1 MSQVDLRDSVRAAI
15 EARCGGDTSQCS
27 AIFAPSKRVFVEA
40 PAGYG
45 KTTVMTGRACWL
57 LASDEVQPPK
67 RILAL
72 TFSVAAA
79 RRMRADLGATM
90 SAFSGPVAKLFED
103 SVMATNFHGF
113 AWALLRRYWR
123 SLLLPVNVDELSMVD
138 DSHAVDELV
147 SRGGKLFWDEKN
159 VFSSFLRSLR
169 NGQDEDLRHGIRP
182 FNRIIKD
189 RFASNG
195 LLPYSGMISL
205 AIELLADFP
214 KLRPY
219 LSAAYPVVLVDEAQ
233 DTNALCYIFL
243 NGLLSDESG
252 ICMFGDPIQRVYGFI
267 GAMEGLKAKA
277 SIDLGLLPLELEQ
290 NHRFSGGSIVG
301 ELGAAIRSNMKDAI
315 ASGTPRLPIFVGAA
329 QQDEATA
336 IVSKVATLAQGGG
349 GRIAILVR
357 KRGALA
363 NLITDELTKEGMSY
377 FNGLFSD
384 TDPEFI
390 EFNALALSGITD
402 AASGEK
408 GVSRSAADKIIDS
421 ISDELLTGSRRF
433 EYGRSYAMLLGA
445 LRKHLKNDCVAMD
458 PSERFDYIVSIFSEG
473 SLRRFSDYLDA
484 DISMM
489 TVHSAK
495 GLEWDTVFIP
505 GVTRFDWPGRI
516 CSRCES
522 AGMCSRSAYGC
533 RIVDAKKMP
542 DGLIEE
548 MGLLYVGVTRA
559 RKAVYVSAS
568 MQRRTNYGNYQ
579 VACPSC
585 LTSLPGIE
593 PVSWTTM
600 DGEGRL
606 VAVWS
611 ASAIGARSG
620 RWLWPDLAWRE
631 DAV

>member
-1 MSQVDLRDSVRAAI
+1 MSQTDLRDSVRAAI
-15 EARCGGDTSQCS
+15 EARCGGDASQCS
-27 AIFAPSKRVFVEA
+27 AIFSPSKRVFVEA

-57 LASDEVQPPK
+57 LASGEVRPPK

-90 SAFSGPVAKLFED
+90 SALPGPVTKRFED

-123 SLLLPVNVDELSMVD
+123 SLSLPVSVDELSMVD
-138 DSHAVDELV
+138 DNSAVNELV
-147 SRGGKLFWDEKN
+147 SRGGRLSRDEKK
-159 VFSSFLRSLR
+159 VIDSFLRFMR
-169 NGQDEDLRHGIRP
+169 NGQDKDLRRVMFS

-189 RFASNG
+189 RFAPNG
-195 LLPYSGMISL
+195 LLPYSAMVSL
-205 AIELLADFP
+205 AIELLSHFS
-214 KLRPY
+214 KLRSY
-219 LSAAYPVVLVDEAQ
+219 LSTAYPVVLVDEAQ
-233 DTNALCYIFL
+233 DTNALCYVFL
-243 NGLLSDESG
+243 RGLLSEESG

-267 GAMEGLKAKA
+267 GAMEGLKVKA
-277 SIDLGLLPLELEQ
+277 SVDLGLLLLELEH

-301 ELGAAIRSNMKDAI
+301 ELGAAIRSDMKGDLPN
-315 ASGTPRLPIFVGAA
+315 GTPCLPIFVGAA

-336 IVSKVATLAQGGG
+336 IVSKVAVLAQGGG

-357 KRGALA
+357 KRGTLA
-363 NLITDELTKEGMSY
+363 NLIMDELAKEELSY

-390 EFNALALSGITD
+390 AFNALALSKITD

-408 GVSRSAADKIIDS
+408 GVSRSVADKIIHS

-433 EYGRSYAMLLGA
+433 EYGQSYAMLLGA
-445 LRKHLKNDCVAMD
+445 LRKHLKNDCVAMGS
-458 PSERFDYIVSIFSEG
+458 SERFDYIVSIFSEG

-484 DISMM
+484 GISMM

-505 GVTRFDWPGRI
+505 GVTRFDWPGGI

-522 AGMCSRSAYGC
+522 AGICSRSAQGC
-533 RIVDAKKMP
+533 RIVDAMNMP

-559 RKAVYVSAS
+559 RRAVYVSAS

-585 LTSLPGIE
+585 LTALPGIE
-593 PVSWTTM
+593 PVSWTVM
-600 DGEGRL
+600 DGEG
-606 VAVWS
+606 
-611 ASAIGARSG
+611 
-620 RWLWPDLAWRE
+620 
-631 DAV
+631 

>member
-1 MSQVDLRDSVRAAI
+1 MSQTDLRDSVRTAI
-15 EARCGGDTSQCS
+15 EVRCGGDASQRS

-57 LASDEVQPPK
+57 LASGEVQPPK

-79 RRMRADLGATM
+79 RRMRTDLGATM
-90 SAFSGPVAKLFED
+90 SALPGPLAKSFENRA
-103 SVMATNFHGF
+103 MTTNFHGF

-123 SLLLPVNVDELSMVD
+123 SLSLSVNVDELSMVD
-138 DSHAVDELV
+138 DNGAVNELI
-147 SRGGKLFWDEKN
+147 SRGGRLIWDEKKVVDN
-159 VFSSFLRSLR
+159 FLRSMR
-169 NGQDEDLRHGIRP
+169 NGQDDDLRRDVRS

-189 RFASNG
+189 RFVPNG

-205 AIELLADFP
+205 AIELLADFS
-214 KLRPY
+214 KLRSY
-219 LSAAYPVVLVDEAQ
+219 LSTAFPVVLVDEAQ

-243 NGLLSDESG
+243 KGLLSDESG

-267 GAMEGLKAKA
+267 GAMEGLKTKA
-277 SIDLGLLPLELEQ
+277 TTDLCLSPMELEH

-301 ELGAAIRSNMKDAI
+301 ELGAAIRSNMKGAI
-315 ASGTPRLPIFVGAA
+315 ASGMPRLPIYVGAA

-336 IVSKVATLAQGGG
+336 IVSKVAALIQVGV

-363 NLITDELTKEGMSY
+363 DLIMEELTKEGISY

-384 TDPEFI
+384 TSQEFI
-390 EFNALALSGITD
+390 EFNVFALSRVTD

-408 GVSRSAADKIIDS
+408 GVSRSAADKIIYS

-445 LRKHLKNDCVAMD
+445 LRKHLKNDCVAMS

-489 TVHSAK
+489 TIHSAK

-505 GVTRFDWPGRI
+505 GVTRFDWPGGI
-516 CSRCES
+516 CSRCER
-522 AGMCSRSAYGC
+522 AGICSRSAHEC

-585 LTSLPGIE
+585 LTFLPGIE
-593 PVSWTTM
+593 PVSWSVM
-600 DGEGRL
+600 DGEG
-606 VAVWS
+606 
-611 ASAIGARSG
+611 
-620 RWLWPDLAWRE
+620 
-631 DAV
+631 

>member
-1 MSQVDLRDSVRAAI
+1 MSQADLRDSVRTAI
-15 EARCGGDTSQCS
+15 EVRCGGDASQRS

-57 LASDEVQPPK
+57 LASGEVQPPK

-79 RRMRADLGATM
+79 RRMRTDLGATV
-90 SAFSGPVAKLFED
+90 SALPGPLAKSFENR
-103 SVMATNFHGF
+103 VMATNFHGF

-123 SLLLPVNVDELSMVD
+123 SLSLSVNVDELSMVD
-138 DSHAVDELV
+138 DNSAVNELS
-147 SRGGKLFWDEKN
+147 SRGGMLIWDEKKVVDN
-159 VFSSFLRSLR
+159 FLRSMR
-169 NGQDEDLRHGIRP
+169 NGQDDDLRRGVRS

-189 RFASNG
+189 RFVPNG

-205 AIELLADFP
+205 AIELLADFS
-214 KLRPY
+214 KLRSY
-219 LSAAYPVVLVDEAQ
+219 LSTAFPVVLVDEAQ

-243 NGLLSDESG
+243 KGLLSDESG

-301 ELGAAIRSNMKDAI
+301 ELGAAIRSHMKGAI
-315 ASGTPRLPIFVGAA
+315 VSGTPRLPIFVGAA

-336 IVSKVATLAQGGG
+336 IVSKAAALIQVGGG
-349 GRIAILVR
+349 KIAILVR

-363 NLITDELTKEGMSY
+363 DLIMEELTKEGISY

-384 TDPEFI
+384 TSQEFI
-390 EFNALALSGITD
+390 EFNAFALSRVTD

-445 LRKHLKNDCVAMD
+445 LRKHLKNDCVAMI
-458 PSERFDYIVSIFSEG
+458 PSERFDYIVSVFSEG

-489 TVHSAK
+489 TIHSAK

-505 GVTRFDWPGRI
+505 GVTRFDWPGGI
-516 CSRCES
+516 CSRCER
-522 AGMCSRSAYGC
+522 AGICSRSAHGC

-548 MGLLYVGVTRA
+548 MSLLYVGVTRA

-585 LTSLPGIE
+585 LTSIPGIE
-593 PVSWTTM
+593 PVSWSVM
-600 DGEGRL
+600 DGEG
-606 VAVWS
+606 
-611 ASAIGARSG
+611 
-620 RWLWPDLAWRE
+620 
-631 DAV
+631 

>member
-1 MSQVDLRDSVRAAI
+1 MSQTDLLDSVRVAI
-15 EARCGGDTSQCS
+15 EARCGGDASQRT
-27 AIFAPSKRVFVEA
+27 AIFSTSKRAFVEA

-57 LASDEVQPPK
+57 LASGEVRPPK

-90 SAFSGPVAKLFED
+90 SVLPGSVAKRFED

-113 AWALLRRYWR
+113 ACALLRRYWR
-123 SLLLPVNVDELSMVD
+123 SLSLPVNVDELSMVD
-138 DSHAVDELV
+138 DNSAVNELV
-147 SRGGKLFWDEKN
+147 SRGGRLTWDEKKT
-159 VFSSFLRSLR
+159 VGEFLRFMR
-169 NGQDEDLRHGIRP
+169 NGQDMDLRRVMFS
-182 FNRIIKD
+182 FNRVIRD
-189 RFASNG
+189 RFVPYG
-195 LLPYSGMISL
+195 LLPYSAMISL
-205 AIELLADFP
+205 AIELLSHFS
-214 KLRPY
+214 KLRSY
-219 LSAAYPVVLVDEAQ
+219 LSTAYPIVLVDEAQ
-233 DTNALCYIFL
+233 DTNALCYVFL
-243 NGLLSDESG
+243 RGLLSEESG

-277 SIDLGLLPLELEQ
+277 SVELGLLSLELEH
-290 NHRFSGGSIVG
+290 NHRFSGRSIVG
-301 ELGAAIRSNMKDAI
+301 ELGAAIRSDMKGDLPN
-315 ASGTPRLPIFVGAA
+315 GTPRLPIFVGAS

-336 IVSKVATLAQGGG
+336 IVSKVAVLAQGGG

-363 NLITDELTKEGMSY
+363 NLIMDELAKGELSY

-390 EFNALALSGITD
+390 EFNALALSRITD
-402 AASGEK
+402 VASGEK

-421 ISDELLTGSRRF
+421 ISDELLAGSRRF

-445 LRKHLKNDCVAMD
+445 LRKHLKIDCLAMG

-484 DISMM
+484 GISMM
-489 TVHSAK
+489 TIHSAK

-533 RIVDAKKMP
+533 RIVDAMNMP

-568 MQRRTNYGNYQ
+568 MQRRTKCGNHQ

-585 LTSLPGIE
+585 LTSLPGIQ
-593 PVSWTTM
+593 PVSWTVM
-600 DGEGRL
+600 DGEG
-606 VAVWS
+606 
-611 ASAIGARSG
+611 
-620 RWLWPDLAWRE
+620 
-631 DAV
+631 

>member
-1 MSQVDLRDSVRAAI
+1 MSQTDLLDSVGTAI
-15 EARCGGDTSQCS
+15 EARCGVDASQRS
-27 AIFAPSKRVFVEA
+27 AIFSPSKRVFVEA

-57 LASDEVQPPK
+57 LASGEVRPPK
-67 RILAL
+67 KILAL

-90 SAFSGPVAKLFED
+90 SALPGSVTKRFED

-113 AWALLRRYWR
+113 AWSLLRRYWR
-123 SLLLPVNVDELSMVD
+123 SLLLPVSVDELSMVD
-138 DSHAVDELV
+138 DNNAVNELV
-147 SRGGKLFWDEKN
+147 SRGGRLFWDEKN
-159 VFSSFLRSLR
+159 VFSSFLRSMR
-169 NGQDEDLRHGIRP
+169 NGQVEDLRRRIRP

-189 RFASNG
+189 RFASSG

-205 AIELLADFP
+205 AIELLADFS
-214 KLRPY
+214 KLRSY
-219 LSAAYPVVLVDEAQ
+219 LSTAFPVVLVDEAQ

-243 NGLLSDESG
+243 KGLLSDESG

-277 SIDLGLLPLELEQ
+277 TTDLCLSPLELEH

-301 ELGAAIRSNMKDAI
+301 ELGAAIRSHMKGAI
-315 ASGTPRLPIFVGAA
+315 VGGTPRLPIFVGAA

-336 IVSKVATLAQGGG
+336 IVSKVTALIQVGGG
-349 GRIAILVR
+349 KIAILVR

-363 NLITDELTKEGMSY
+363 DLIMNELVKEEMPY

-384 TDPEFI
+384 TAPEFI
-390 EFNALALSGITD
+390 EFNVFALSRITD

-408 GVSRSAADKIIDS
+408 GVSLSAADKIIDS
-421 ISDELLTGSRRF
+421 VSNELLTGSRRF

-445 LRKHLKNDCVAMD
+445 LRKHLKTDCVAMD

-484 DISMM
+484 DISIM
-489 TVHSAK
+489 TIHSAK

-505 GVTRFDWPGRI
+505 GVTRFDWPGGI
-516 CSRCES
+516 CSRCEN
-522 AGMCSRSAYGC
+522 AGICLRSARGC
-533 RIVDAKKMP
+533 QIADAKKMP

-548 MGLLYVGVTRA
+548 IGLLYVGVTRA

-579 VACPSC
+579 VARPSC
-585 LTSLPGIE
+585 LTSLQGIK
-593 PVSWTTM
+593 PVSWTVM
-600 DGEGRL
+600 DGEG
-606 VAVWS
+606 
-611 ASAIGARSG
+611 
-620 RWLWPDLAWRE
+620 
-631 DAV
+631 

>member
-1 MSQVDLRDSVRAAI
+1 MSQTDLRDSVRAEI

-27 AIFAPSKRVFVEA
+27 AIFSPSKRVFVEA

-57 LASDEVQPPK
+57 LASGEVHPPK

-79 RRMRADLGATM
+79 RRMRIDLGVIM
-90 SAFSGPVAKLFED
+90 SALPGPLAKHFED

-113 AWALLRRYWR
+113 ACALLRRYWR
-123 SLLLPVNVDELSMVD
+123 SLSLSVSVDELSMVD
-138 DSHAVDELV
+138 DSSAVNELV
-147 SRGGKLFWDEKN
+147 SRGGGLTWDEKKT
-159 VFSSFLRSLR
+159 VDEFLRFMR
-169 NGQDEDLRHGIRP
+169 NGQDMDLRRVMFS
-182 FNRIIKD
+182 FNRVIRD
-189 RFASNG
+189 RFVPYG
-195 LLPYSGMISL
+195 LLPYSAMISL
-205 AIELLADFP
+205 AIELLSHFS
-214 KLRPY
+214 KLRSY
-219 LSAAYPVVLVDEAQ
+219 LSTAYPVVLVDEAQ
-233 DTNALCYIFL
+233 DTNALCYVFL
-243 NGLLSDESG
+243 RGLLSEESG

-277 SIDLGLLPLELEQ
+277 SVELGLLPLELEH
-290 NHRFSGGSIVG
+290 NHRFSGRSIVG
-301 ELGAAIRSNMKDAI
+301 ELGAAIRSDMKGDLPN
-315 ASGTPRLPIFVGAA
+315 GTPRLPIFVGAS

-336 IVSKVATLAQGGG
+336 IVSKVAVLAQGCG

-363 NLITDELTKEGMSY
+363 NLIMDELAKGELSY

-390 EFNALALSGITD
+390 EFNALALSRITD
-402 AASGEK
+402 VASGEK

-421 ISDELLTGSRRF
+421 ISDELLAGSRRF

-445 LRKHLKNDCVAMD
+445 LRKHLKIDCLTMG

-473 SLRRFSDYLDA
+473 SLQRFSDYLDA
-484 DISMM
+484 GISMM
-489 TVHSAK
+489 TIHSAK

-533 RIVDAKKMP
+533 RIVDAMNMP

-593 PVSWTTM
+593 PVSWSVM
-600 DGEGRL
+600 DGEG
-606 VAVWS
+606 
-611 ASAIGARSG
+611 
-620 RWLWPDLAWRE
+620 
-631 DAV
+631 

>member
-1 MSQVDLRDSVRAAI
+1 MSQTDLLDSVRVAI
-15 EARCGGDTSQCS
+15 EARCGGDASQRT
-27 AIFAPSKRVFVEA
+27 AIFSTSKRVFVEA

-57 LASDEVQPPK
+57 LASGEVRPPK
-67 RILAL
+67 KILAL

-90 SAFSGPVAKLFED
+90 SVLPGSVAKRFED

-113 AWALLRRYWR
+113 ACSLLRRYWR
-123 SLLLPVNVDELSMVD
+123 SLSLSVSVDELSMVD
-138 DSHAVDELV
+138 DNSAFNELV
-147 SRGGKLFWDEKN
+147 SRGGRLAWDEKKT
-159 VFSSFLRSLR
+159 VDEFLRFMR
-169 NGQDEDLRHGIRP
+169 NGQDMDLRRVMFS
-182 FNRIIKD
+182 FNRVIRDK
-189 RFASNG
+189 FVPYG
-195 LLPYSGMISL
+195 LLPYSAMISL
-205 AIELLADFP
+205 AIELLSHFS
-214 KLRPY
+214 KLRSY
-219 LSAAYPVVLVDEAQ
+219 LSKAYPVVLVDEAQ
-233 DTNALCYIFL
+233 DTNALCYVFL
-243 NGLLSDESG
+243 RGLLSEGSG
-252 ICMFGDPIQRVYGFI
+252 ICMFGDPVQRVYGFI

-277 SIDLGLLPLELEQ
+277 TTDLCLSPLELEH
-290 NHRFSGGSIVG
+290 NHRFSGRSIVG
-301 ELGAAIRSNMKDAI
+301 ELGAAIRSNMKGAI

-329 QQDEATA
+329 QQDEAAA
-336 IVSKVATLAQGGG
+336 IVSKVAALAQGGG

-363 NLITDELTKEGMSY
+363 NLIMDELAKEEMSY

-390 EFNALALSGITD
+390 AFNALALSKITD

-433 EYGRSYAMLLGA
+433 EYGQSYAMLLGA
-445 LRKHLKNDCVAMD
+445 LRKHLKGDCVAMG

-505 GVTRFDWPGRI
+505 GVTRFDWPGAI
-516 CSRCES
+516 CSRCER
-522 AGMCSRSAYGC
+522 AGICSRSERGC
-533 RIVDAKKMP
+533 RVADAKKMP
-542 DGLIEE
+542 DGLIDE

-568 MQRRTNYGNYQ
+568 MQRRTKYGNYQ

-593 PVSWTTM
+593 PVSWTVM
-600 DGEGRL
+600 DGEG
-606 VAVWS
+606 
-611 ASAIGARSG
+611 
-620 RWLWPDLAWRE
+620 
-631 DAV
+631 

>member
-1 MSQVDLRDSVRAAI
+1 MNQTDLRDSVGAAI
-15 EARCGGDTSQCS
+15 EACCGGDVSQHS
-27 AIFAPSKRVFVEA
+27 AIFSPSKRVFVEA

-57 LASDEVQPPK
+57 LASGEVRPPK

-90 SAFSGPVAKLFED
+90 SALPGFVAKRFENR
-103 SVMATNFHGF
+103 VMVTNFHGF

-123 SLLLPVNVDELSMVD
+123 SLSLPVNVDELSMVD
-138 DSHAVDELV
+138 DNSAVNELS
-147 SRGGKLFWDEKN
+147 SRGGGLIWDEKKVVDN
-159 VFSSFLRSLR
+159 FLRSMR
-169 NGQDEDLRHGIRP
+169 NGQDDDLRRGVRS

-189 RFASNG
+189 RFVPNG

-205 AIELLADFP
+205 AIELLADFS
-214 KLRPY
+214 KLRSY
-219 LSAAYPVVLVDEAQ
+219 LSTAFPVVLVDEAQ

-243 NGLLSDESG
+243 KGLLSDESG
-252 ICMFGDPIQRVYGFI
+252 ICMFGDPIQRIYGFI
-267 GAMEGLKAKA
+267 GAMEGLKTKA
-277 SIDLGLLPLELEQ
+277 TTDLCLSPLELEH

-301 ELGAAIRSNMKDAI
+301 ELGAAIRSNMKGAI
-315 ASGTPRLPIFVGAA
+315 ASGTPRLPIYVGAA

-336 IVSKVATLAQGGG
+336 IVSKVAALFQVGGG
-349 GRIAILVR
+349 GIAILVR

-363 NLITDELTKEGMSY
+363 DLIMEELTKEGISY

-384 TDPEFI
+384 TSQEFI
-390 EFNALALSGITD
+390 EFNAFALSRITD
-402 AASGEK
+402 AASREK
-408 GVSRSAADKIIDS
+408 GVSRSAADKIMDS

-433 EYGRSYAMLLGA
+433 EYGRSYAMLFGA
-445 LRKHLKNDCVAMD
+445 LRKHLKNDCVAMS

-522 AGMCSRSAYGC
+522 AGMCSRAAHGC

-593 PVSWTTM
+593 PVSWTAM
-600 DGEGRL
+600 DGG
-606 VAVWS
+606 
-611 ASAIGARSG
+611 
-620 RWLWPDLAWRE
+620 
-631 DAV
+631 

>member
-1 MSQVDLRDSVRAAI
+1 MSQTDLRDSVRAEI
-15 EARCGGDTSQCS
+15 EARCGGDASQCS
-27 AIFAPSKRVFVEA
+27 AIFSPSKRVFVEA

-57 LASDEVQPPK
+57 LASGEVRPPK

-90 SAFSGPVAKLFED
+90 SVLPGSVANRFED
-103 SVMATNFHGF
+103 RVMATNFHGF

-123 SLLLPVNVDELSMVD
+123 SLSLPVSVDELSMVD
-138 DSHAVDELV
+138 DNSAVNELV
-147 SRGGKLFWDEKN
+147 LRGGKLFWDEKN
-159 VFSSFLRSLR
+159 IFSNFLRSMR
-169 NGQDEDLRHGIRP
+169 NGQDDDLRRGVRS

-189 RFASNG
+189 RFAPNG

-205 AIELLADFP
+205 AIELLADFS
-214 KLRPY
+214 KLRSY
-219 LSAAYPVVLVDEAQ
+219 LSKAFPVVLVDEAQ

-243 NGLLSDESG
+243 KGLLSDESG
-252 ICMFGDPIQRVYGFI
+252 ICMFGDPVQRVYGFI

-277 SIDLGLLPLELEQ
+277 TTDLRLTPLELER
-290 NHRFSGGSIVG
+290 NHRFSGRSIVG
-301 ELGAAIRSNMKDAI
+301 ELGAAIRSSMKGSLV
-315 ASGTPRLPIFVGAA
+315 SGAPRLPLFVGAT
-329 QQDEATA
+329 QQDEAA
-336 IVSKVATLAQGGG
+336 VVVSKVAALAQGDG

-357 KRGALA
+357 KRGVLA
-363 NLITDELTKEGMSY
+363 NLITDELTKEEISY

-390 EFNALALSGITD
+390 KFNAFALSRITY

-421 ISDELLTGSRRF
+421 ISGELLTGTRRF

-505 GVTRFDWPGRI
+505 GVTRFDWPGVI

-522 AGMCSRSAYGC
+522 AGMCSRSARGC

-542 DGLIEE
+542 DGLTEE

-585 LTSLPGIE
+585 LTFLPGIG
-593 PVSWTTM
+593 PVSWTVM
-600 DGEGRL
+600 DGEG
-606 VAVWS
+606 
-611 ASAIGARSG
+611 
-620 RWLWPDLAWRE
+620 
-631 DAV
+631 

>member
-1 MSQVDLRDSVRAAI
+1 MSQTDLLDSVGTAI
-15 EARCGGDTSQCS
+15 EARCGVDASQRS
-27 AIFAPSKRVFVEA
+27 AIFSPSKRVFVEA

-57 LASDEVQPPK
+57 LASGEVRPPK
-67 RILAL
+67 KILAL

-90 SAFSGPVAKLFED
+90 SALPGSVTKRFED

-113 AWALLRRYWR
+113 ACALLRRYWR
-123 SLLLPVNVDELSMVD
+123 SLSLSVSVDELSMVD
-138 DSHAVDELV
+138 DSSAVNELV
-147 SRGGKLFWDEKN
+147 SRGGGLTWDEKKT
-159 VFSSFLRSLR
+159 VDEFLRFMR
-169 NGQDEDLRHGIRP
+169 NGQDMDLRRVMFS
-182 FNRIIKD
+182 FNRVIRD
-189 RFASNG
+189 RFVPYG
-195 LLPYSGMISL
+195 LLPYSAMISL
-205 AIELLADFP
+205 AIELLSHFS
-214 KLRPY
+214 KLRSY
-219 LSAAYPVVLVDEAQ
+219 LSTAYPVVLVDEAQ
-233 DTNALCYIFL
+233 DTNALCYVFL
-243 NGLLSDESG
+243 RGLLSEESG

-277 SIDLGLLPLELEQ
+277 TTDLRLTPLELKY
-290 NHRFSGGSIVG
+290 NHRFSGRSIVG
-301 ELGAAIRSNMKDAI
+301 ELGAAIRSNMKGTI
-315 ASGTPRLPIFVGAA
+315 ASGTPRLPIFVGST

-336 IVSKVATLAQGGG
+336 IVSKVTALAQSSG

-357 KRGALA
+357 KRGTLA
-363 NLITDELTKEGMSY
+363 NLIMDELAKEELSY

-390 EFNALALSGITD
+390 AFNALALSKIAD

-408 GVSRSAADKIIDS
+408 GVSRSAADKIINS

-433 EYGRSYAMLLGA
+433 EYGQSYAMLLGA
-445 LRKHLKNDCVAMD
+445 LRKHLKNDCVAMG

-484 DISMM
+484 GVSMM

-505 GVTRFDWPGRI
+505 GVTRFDWPGGI

-522 AGMCSRSAYGC
+522 AGMCSRSAYEC
-533 RIVDAKKMP
+533 RIVDAMNMP

-559 RKAVYVSAS
+559 RRAVYVSAS

-579 VACPSC
+579 GSCPSC

-593 PVSWTTM
+593 PVSWAVM
-600 DGEGRL
+600 DGEG
-606 VAVWS
+606 
-611 ASAIGARSG
+611 
-620 RWLWPDLAWRE
+620 
-631 DAV
+631 

>member
-1 MSQVDLRDSVRAAI
+1 MSQTDLRESVRAAI
-15 EARCGGDTSQCS
+15 EMRCDGDESQCS
-27 AIFAPSKRVFVEA
+27 AIFAPSKRIFVEA

-57 LASDEVQPPK
+57 LASGEVRLPK

-79 RRMRADLGATM
+79 RRMRADLGDTI
-90 SAFSGPVAKLFED
+90 SALPGPVAKRFED

-123 SLLLPVNVDELSMVD
+123 SLSLPVNVDELSMVD
-138 DSHAVDELV
+138 DSSAVNELV
-147 SRGGKLFWDEKN
+147 SRGGKLFWDEKKVVDN
-159 VFSSFLRSLR
+159 FLRSMR
-169 NGQDEDLRHGIRP
+169 NGQDEDLRRGIRP

-189 RFASNG
+189 RFAPNG
-195 LLPYSGMISL
+195 FLPYSGMISL
-205 AIELLADFP
+205 AIELLAHFP
-214 KLRPY
+214 KLRSY

-233 DTNALCYIFL
+233 DTNALCYVFL
-243 NGLLSDESG
+243 RGLLSEESG

-277 SIDLGLLPLELEQ
+277 TTDLRLTPLELEY
-290 NHRFSGGSIVG
+290 NHRFSGRSIVG
-301 ELGAAIRSNMKDAI
+301 ELCAAIRSNMKGTI
-315 ASGTPRLPIFVGAA
+315 ASGTPRLPIFVGST

-336 IVSKVATLAQGGG
+336 IVSRVMALAQSGG

-363 NLITDELTKEGMSY
+363 DLIMEELTKEGISY

-384 TDPEFI
+384 TSQGFI
-390 EFNALALSGITD
+390 EFNAFALSRITD
-402 AASGEK
+402 AVSGEK
-408 GVSRSAADKIIDS
+408 GVSRSAADKKIDS

-445 LRKHLKNDCVAMD
+445 LRKHLKNDCVAMG
-458 PSERFDYIVSIFSEG
+458 PTERFDYIASIFSEG

-484 DISMM
+484 DISML
-489 TVHSAK
+489 TIHSAK

-505 GVTRFDWPGRI
+505 GVMRFDWPGSI
-516 CSRCES
+516 CSRCER
-522 AGMCSRSAYGC
+522 AGICSRSVQGC

-568 MQRRTNYGNYQ
+568 MQRRTNHGNYQ

-593 PVSWTTM
+593 PVSWSVM
-600 DGEGRL
+600 DGEG
-606 VAVWS
+606 
-611 ASAIGARSG
+611 
-620 RWLWPDLAWRE
+620 
-631 DAV
+631 

>member
-1 MSQVDLRDSVRAAI
+1 MSQADLRDSVRTAI
-15 EARCGGDTSQCS
+15 EVRCGGDASQRS

-57 LASDEVQPPK
+57 LASGEVQPPK

-79 RRMRADLGATM
+79 RRMRTDLGATM
-90 SAFSGPVAKLFED
+90 SALPGPLAKSFENRA
-103 SVMATNFHGF
+103 MATNFHGF

-123 SLLLPVNVDELSMVD
+123 SLSLSVNVDELSMVD
-138 DSHAVDELV
+138 DNGAVNELI
-147 SRGGKLFWDEKN
+147 SRGGRLIWDEKKVVDN
-159 VFSSFLRSLR
+159 FLRSMR
-169 NGQDEDLRHGIRP
+169 NGQDDDLRRGVRS

-189 RFASNG
+189 RFVPNG

-205 AIELLADFP
+205 AIELLADFS
-214 KLRPY
+214 KLRSY
-219 LSAAYPVVLVDEAQ
+219 LSTAFPVVLVDEAQ

-243 NGLLSDESG
+243 KGLLSDESG

-267 GAMEGLKAKA
+267 GAMEGLKTKA
-277 SIDLGLLPLELEQ
+277 TTDLCLSPMELEH

-301 ELGAAIRSNMKDAI
+301 ELGAAIRSNMKGAI
-315 ASGTPRLPIFVGAA
+315 ANGMPRLPIYVGAA

-336 IVSKVATLAQGGG
+336 IVSKVAALIQVGV

-363 NLITDELTKEGMSY
+363 DLIMEELTKEGISY

-384 TDPEFI
+384 TSQEFI
-390 EFNALALSGITD
+390 EFNAFALSRVTD

-445 LRKHLKNDCVAMD
+445 LRKHLKNDCVAMS

-489 TVHSAK
+489 TIHSAK

-505 GVTRFDWPGRI
+505 GVTRFDWPGGI
-516 CSRCES
+516 CSRCER
-522 AGMCSRSAYGC
+522 AGICSRSAHEC

-593 PVSWTTM
+593 PVSWTVI
-600 DGEGRL
+600 DGEG
-606 VAVWS
+606 
-611 ASAIGARSG
+611 
-620 RWLWPDLAWRE
+620 
-631 DAV
+631 

>member
-1 MSQVDLRDSVRAAI
+1 M
-15 EARCGGDTSQCS
+15 
-27 AIFAPSKRVFVEA
+27 EA

-57 LASDEVQPPK
+57 LASGEVHSPK

-79 RRMRADLGATM
+79 RRMRTDLGATM
-90 SAFSGPVAKLFED
+90 SALPGPVAKRFEG

-123 SLLLPVNVDELSMVD
+123 SLSLPFSVDELSMVD
-138 DSHAVDELV
+138 DSSAVNELV
-147 SRGGKLFWDEKN
+147 SRGGRLSRDEKKT
-159 VFSSFLRSLR
+159 VDEFLRFMR
-169 NGQDEDLRHGIRP
+169 NGQDMDLRRVMFS
-182 FNRIIKD
+182 FNRVIRD
-189 RFASNG
+189 RFVPYG
-195 LLPYSGMISL
+195 LLPYSAMISL
-205 AIELLADFP
+205 AIELLSHFS
-214 KLRPY
+214 KLRSY
-219 LSAAYPVVLVDEAQ
+219 LSTAYPVVLVDEAQ
-233 DTNALCYIFL
+233 DTNALCYVFL
-243 NGLLSDESG
+243 RGLLSEESG

-267 GAMEGLKAKA
+267 GAMEGLKVKA
-277 SIDLGLLPLELEQ
+277 SVELGLLPLELEH

-301 ELGAAIRSNMKDAI
+301 ELGAAIRSDMKGDLPN
-315 ASGTPRLPIFVGAA
+315 GTPRLPIFVGAA

-336 IVSKVATLAQGGG
+336 IVSKVAVLAQGGG

-363 NLITDELTKEGMSY
+363 NLIMDELTKGELSY

-390 EFNALALSGITD
+390 EFNALALSRITD
-402 AASGEK
+402 VASGEK

-445 LRKHLKNDCVAMD
+445 LRKHLKMDCLAMG

-484 DISMM
+484 GISMM

-505 GVTRFDWPGRI
+505 GVTRFDWPGVI

-533 RIVDAKKMP
+533 RIVDAMNMP

-568 MQRRTNYGNYQ
+568 MQRRTKYGNYQ

-593 PVSWTTM
+593 PVSWTVM
-600 DGEGRL
+600 DGEG
-606 VAVWS
+606 
-611 ASAIGARSG
+611 
-620 RWLWPDLAWRE
+620 
-631 DAV
+631 

>member
-1 MSQVDLRDSVRAAI
+1 MSQADLRDSVRAAI
-15 EARCGGDTSQCS
+15 EVRCGGDASQCS

-57 LASDEVQPPK
+57 LASGEVRPPK

-90 SAFSGPVAKLFED
+90 SALSGPVAKRFENR
-103 SVMATNFHGF
+103 VMATNFHGF

-123 SLLLPVNVDELSMVD
+123 LLSLPVNVDELSVVD
-138 DSHAVDELV
+138 DSSAVNELS
-147 SRGGKLFWDEKN
+147 SRGGRLIWDEKKVVDN
-159 VFSSFLRSLR
+159 FLRSMR
-169 NGQDEDLRHGIRP
+169 NGQDDDLRHGIRP

-195 LLPYSGMISL
+195 LLPYSGMISI

-214 KLRPY
+214 KLRSY

-290 NHRFSGGSIVG
+290 NHRFSGGSVVG
-301 ELGAAIRSNMKDAI
+301 ELGAAIRSNMKGAI
-315 ASGTPRLPIFVGAA
+315 AGGTPRLPIYVGAA

-336 IVSKVATLAQGGG
+336 IVSKVAALARGGG

-363 NLITDELTKEGMSY
+363 DLIMDELIKEEIPY

-384 TDPEFI
+384 TAPEFI
-390 EFNALALSGITD
+390 EFNAFALSRITD
-402 AASGEK
+402 AATGEK
-408 GVSRSAADKIIDS
+408 GVSRSAADKIINS
-421 ISDELLTGSRRF
+421 IADELLSGSRRF

-445 LRKHLKNDCVAMD
+445 LRKHLKNDCAAMD

-522 AGMCSRSAYGC
+522 AGMCSRSARGC
-533 RIVDAKKMP
+533 RIVDAKTMP

-593 PVSWTTM
+593 PVSWSVM
-600 DGEGRL
+600 DGEG
-606 VAVWS
+606 
-611 ASAIGARSG
+611 
-620 RWLWPDLAWRE
+620 
-631 DAV
+631 

>member
-1 MSQVDLRDSVRAAI
+1 MSQTDLLDSVRVAI
-15 EARCGGDTSQCS
+15 EARCGGDASQRT
-27 AIFAPSKRVFVEA
+27 AIFSTSKRAFVEA

-57 LASDEVQPPK
+57 LASGEVRPPK

-79 RRMRADLGATM
+79 RRMRADLDATM
-90 SAFSGPVAKLFED
+90 SVLPGSVAKRFED

-113 AWALLRRYWR
+113 ACALLRRYWR
-123 SLLLPVNVDELSMVD
+123 SLSLPVNVDELSMVD
-138 DSHAVDELV
+138 DNSAVNELV
-147 SRGGKLFWDEKN
+147 SRGGRLTWDEKKT
-159 VFSSFLRSLR
+159 VGDFLRFMR
-169 NGQDEDLRHGIRP
+169 NGQDMDLRRVMFS
-182 FNRIIKD
+182 FNRVIRD
-189 RFASNG
+189 RFVPYG
-195 LLPYSGMISL
+195 LLPYSAMISL
-205 AIELLADFP
+205 AIELLSHFS
-214 KLRPY
+214 KLRSY

-233 DTNALCYIFL
+233 DTNALCYVFL
-243 NGLLSDESG
+243 RGLLSEESG

-277 SIDLGLLPLELEQ
+277 SVELGLLPLELEH

-301 ELGAAIRSNMKDAI
+301 ELGAAIRSDMKGDLPNGM
-315 ASGTPRLPIFVGAA
+315 SRLPIFVGAA

-336 IVSKVATLAQGGG
+336 IVSKVAVLAQGGG
-349 GRIAILVR
+349 GKIAILVR

-363 NLITDELTKEGMSY
+363 NLIMDELAKEELSY

-390 EFNALALSGITD
+390 EFNALALSRITD
-402 AASGEK
+402 VASGEK

-445 LRKHLKNDCVAMD
+445 LRKHLKIDCLAMG

-484 DISMM
+484 GISMM

-533 RIVDAKKMP
+533 RIVDAMNMP

-568 MQRRTNYGNYQ
+568 MQRRTKYGNYQ

-593 PVSWTTM
+593 PVSWSVM
-600 DGEGRL
+600 DGEG
-606 VAVWS
+606 
-611 ASAIGARSG
+611 
-620 RWLWPDLAWRE
+620 
-631 DAV
+631 

>member
-1 MSQVDLRDSVRAAI
+1 MSQTDLRDSVRAAI
-15 EARCGGDTSQCS
+15 EARCGGDASQCS
-27 AIFAPSKRVFVEA
+27 AIFSLSKRVFVEA

-57 LASDEVQPPK
+57 LASGEVRPPK

-90 SAFSGPVAKLFED
+90 SALPGPVAKRFED

-123 SLLLPVNVDELSMVD
+123 SLSLPVSVDELSMVD
-138 DSHAVDELV
+138 DNSAVNELV
-147 SRGGKLFWDEKN
+147 SRGGRLSRDEKK
-159 VFSSFLRSLR
+159 VIDSFLRFMR
-169 NGQDEDLRHGIRP
+169 NGQDKNLRRVMFS

-189 RFASNG
+189 RFAPNG
-195 LLPYSGMISL
+195 LLPYSAMVSL
-205 AIELLADFP
+205 AIELLSHFS
-214 KLRPY
+214 KLRSY
-219 LSAAYPVVLVDEAQ
+219 LSTAYPVVLVDEAQ
-233 DTNALCYIFL
+233 DTNALCYVFL
-243 NGLLSDESG
+243 RGLLSEESG

-277 SIDLGLLPLELEQ
+277 SVDLGLLLLELEH

-301 ELGAAIRSNMKDAI
+301 ELGAAIRSDMKGDFPN
-315 ASGTPRLPIFVGAA
+315 GMPRLPIFVGAA

-336 IVSKVATLAQGGG
+336 IVSKVAVLAQGGG

-357 KRGALA
+357 KRGTLA
-363 NLITDELTKEGMSY
+363 NLIMDELAKEELSY

-390 EFNALALSGITD
+390 AFNALALSKITD

-408 GVSRSAADKIIDS
+408 GVSRSVADKIIHS

-433 EYGRSYAMLLGA
+433 EYGQSYAMLLGA
-445 LRKHLKNDCVAMD
+445 LRKHLKNDCVAMG

-484 DISMM
+484 GVSMM

-505 GVTRFDWPGRI
+505 GVTRFDWPGGI
-516 CSRCES
+516 CAQCES

-533 RIVDAKKMP
+533 RIVDAMNMP

-568 MQRRTNYGNYQ
+568 MQRRTKYGNYQ

-593 PVSWTTM
+593 PVSWKVM
-600 DGEGRL
+600 DREG
-606 VAVWS
+606 
-611 ASAIGARSG
+611 
-620 RWLWPDLAWRE
+620 
-631 DAV
+631 

>member
-1 MSQVDLRDSVRAAI
+1 MGQADLRDSVRTAI
-15 EARCGGDTSQCS
+15 EVRCGGDASQRS

-57 LASDEVQPPK
+57 LASGEVQPPK

-79 RRMRADLGATM
+79 RRMRTDLGATM
-90 SAFSGPVAKLFED
+90 SALPGPLAKSFENR
-103 SVMATNFHGF
+103 VMATNFHGF
-113 AWALLRRYWR
+113 VWALLRRYWR
-123 SLLLPVNVDELSMVD
+123 SLSLSVNVDELSMVD
-138 DSHAVDELV
+138 DNGAVNELS
-147 SRGGKLFWDEKN
+147 SRGGRLIWDEKKVVDN
-159 VFSSFLRSLR
+159 FLRSMR
-169 NGQDEDLRHGIRP
+169 NGQDDDLRRGVRS

-189 RFASNG
+189 RFVPNG

-205 AIELLADFP
+205 AIELLADFS
-214 KLRPY
+214 KLRSY
-219 LSAAYPVVLVDEAQ
+219 LSTAFPVVLVDEAQ

-243 NGLLSDESG
+243 KGLLSDESG

-267 GAMEGLKAKA
+267 GAMEGLKTKA
-277 SIDLGLLPLELEQ
+277 TTDLCLSPLELEH

-301 ELGAAIRSNMKDAI
+301 ELGAAIRSNMKGAI
-315 ASGTPRLPIFVGAA
+315 ASGMPRLPIYVGAA

-336 IVSKVATLAQGGG
+336 IVSKVAAHIKVGV

-363 NLITDELTKEGMSY
+363 DLIMEELAKEGISY

-384 TDPEFI
+384 TSRGFI
-390 EFNALALSGITD
+390 EFNAFALSRITD
-402 AASGEK
+402 AVSGEK
-408 GVSRSAADKIIDS
+408 GVSRSTADKIIDS
-421 ISDELLTGSRRF
+421 ISDELLTGSKRF

-445 LRKHLKNDCVAMD
+445 LRKHLKNDCVAMG

-473 SLRRFSDYLDA
+473 SLRRFSDYLDVG
-484 DISMM
+484 ISMM

-505 GVTRFDWPGRI
+505 GVTRFDWPGGI
-516 CSRCES
+516 CSRCER
-522 AGMCSRSAYGC
+522 AGICSRSAYGC
-533 RIVDAKKMP
+533 RIVDAMNMP

-559 RKAVYVSAS
+559 RKAVYLSAS

-593 PVSWTTM
+593 PVSWTVM
-600 DGEGRL
+600 DGEG
-606 VAVWS
+606 
-611 ASAIGARSG
+611 
-620 RWLWPDLAWRE
+620 
-631 DAV
+631 

>member
-1 MSQVDLRDSVRAAI
+1 MGQADLRDSVRTAI
-15 EARCGGDTSQCS
+15 EVRCGGDASQRS

-57 LASDEVQPPK
+57 LASGEVQPPK

-79 RRMRADLGATM
+79 RRMRTDLGATM
-90 SAFSGPVAKLFED
+90 SALPGPLAKSFENR
-103 SVMATNFHGF
+103 VMATNFHGF

-123 SLLLPVNVDELSMVD
+123 SLSLSVNVDELSMVD
-138 DSHAVDELV
+138 DNGAVNELS
-147 SRGGKLFWDEKN
+147 SRGGRLIWDEKKVVDN
-159 VFSSFLRSLR
+159 FLRSMR
-169 NGQDEDLRHGIRP
+169 NGQDDDLRRGVRS

-189 RFASNG
+189 RFVPNG

-205 AIELLADFP
+205 AIELLADFS
-214 KLRPY
+214 KLRSY
-219 LSAAYPVVLVDEAQ
+219 LSTAFPVVLVDEAQ

-243 NGLLSDESG
+243 KGLLSDESG

-267 GAMEGLKAKA
+267 GAMEGLKTKA
-277 SIDLGLLPLELEQ
+277 TTDLCLSPLELEH

-301 ELGAAIRSNMKDAI
+301 ELGAAIRSNMKGAI
-315 ASGTPRLPIFVGAA
+315 ASGMPRLPIYVGAA

-336 IVSKVATLAQGGG
+336 IVSKVAAHIQVGV

-363 NLITDELTKEGMSY
+363 DLIMEELAKEGISY

-384 TDPEFI
+384 TSRGFI
-390 EFNALALSGITD
+390 EFNAFALSRITD
-402 AASGEK
+402 AVSGEK
-408 GVSRSAADKIIDS
+408 GVSRSTADIIIDS
-421 ISDELLTGSRRF
+421 ISDELLTGSKRF

-445 LRKHLKNDCVAMD
+445 LRKHLKNDCVAMG

-473 SLRRFSDYLDA
+473 SLRRFSDYLDVG
-484 DISMM
+484 ISMM

-505 GVTRFDWPGRI
+505 GVTRFDWPGGI
-516 CSRCES
+516 CSRCER
-522 AGMCSRSAYGC
+522 AGICSRSAYGC
-533 RIVDAKKMP
+533 RIVDAMNMP

-559 RKAVYVSAS
+559 RKAVYLSAS

-593 PVSWTTM
+593 PVSWTVM
-600 DGEGRL
+600 DGEG
-606 VAVWS
+606 
-611 ASAIGARSG
+611 
-620 RWLWPDLAWRE
+620 
-631 DAV
+631 

>member
-1 MSQVDLRDSVRAAI
+1 MLMSQTDLRESVRAAI
-15 EARCGGDTSQCS
+15 EMRCGGDESQCS
-27 AIFAPSKRVFVEA
+27 AIFAPSKRIFVEA
-40 PAGYG
+40 SAGYG

-57 LASDEVQPPK
+57 LASGEVRPPK

-90 SAFSGPVAKLFED
+90 SALPGPLVKRFENR
-103 SVMATNFHGF
+103 VMATNFHGF
-113 AWALLRRYWR
+113 AWTLLRRYWR
-123 SLLLPVNVDELSMVD
+123 LFSLPVNVDELSMVD
-138 DSHAVDELV
+138 DSSAVNELS
-147 SRGGKLFWDEKN
+147 SRGGRLIWDEKKVVDN
-159 VFSSFLRSLR
+159 FLRSMR
-169 NGQDEDLRHGIRP
+169 NGQDDDLRRGVRS

-189 RFASNG
+189 RFAPNG
-195 LLPYSGMISL
+195 LLLYSGMISL
-205 AIELLADFP
+205 AIELLADFS
-214 KLRPY
+214 KLRSY
-219 LSAAYPVVLVDEAQ
+219 LSTAFPVVLVDEAQ

-267 GAMEGLKAKA
+267 GAMEGLKTRATT
-277 SIDLGLLPLELEQ
+277 DLCLSQLELEH
-290 NHRFSGGSIVG
+290 NHRFSGESIVG
-301 ELGAAIRSNMKDAI
+301 ELGAAIRSNMKSVI
-315 ASGTPRLPIFVGAA
+315 ASGTPRLPIFVGAT
-329 QQDEATA
+329 QQDEAVA
-336 IVSKVATLAQGGG
+336 VVSKVAALAQGGG

-363 NLITDELTKEGMSY
+363 NLITDELTKEEMSY

-384 TDPEFI
+384 TDPEFV
-390 EFNALALSGITD
+390 EFNAFALSRTTD

-433 EYGRSYAMLLGA
+433 EYRRSYAMLLGA

-484 DISMM
+484 EISIM
-489 TVHSAK
+489 TIHSAK

-522 AGMCSRSAYGC
+522 AGMCSRSARGC
-533 RIVDAKKMP
+533 RTVDAKKMP
-542 DGLIEE
+542 NRLIEE

-568 MQRRTNYGNYQ
+568 IQRRTNNGNYQ

-585 LTSLPGIE
+585 LASLPGIE
-593 PVSWTTM
+593 PVSWTVM
-600 DGEGRL
+600 DGEG
-606 VAVWS
+606 
-611 ASAIGARSG
+611 
-620 RWLWPDLAWRE
+620 
-631 DAV
+631 

>member
-1 MSQVDLRDSVRAAI
+1 MSQTDLRESVRAAI
-15 EARCGGDTSQCS
+15 VMRCGGDASQCS

-57 LASDEVQPPK
+57 LASGEVRPPK

-90 SAFSGPVAKLFED
+90 SALSGPVAKRFED
-103 SVMATNFHGF
+103 RVMATNFHGF

-138 DSHAVDELV
+138 DNHAIDELV

-159 VFSSFLRSLR
+159 VFSSFLRSMR

-214 KLRPY
+214 KLRSY

-277 SIDLGLLPLELEQ
+277 SINLGLLPLELEQ

-363 NLITDELTKEGMSY
+363 NFITDELTKEGVAY

-390 EFNALALSGITD
+390 EFNAFALSRITD

-408 GVSRSAADKIIDS
+408 GVSRSAADKILDS

-458 PSERFDYIVSIFSEG
+458 PSERFDYIVCIFSEG

-522 AGMCSRSAYGC
+522 AGMCSRSACGC

-568 MQRRTNYGNYQ
+568 MQRRTNFGNYQ

-593 PVSWTTM
+593 PVSWTAM
-600 DGEGRL
+600 DGEG
-606 VAVWS
+606 
-611 ASAIGARSG
+611 
-620 RWLWPDLAWRE
+620 
-631 DAV
+631 

>member
-1 MSQVDLRDSVRAAI
+1 MSQTDLLDSVGTAI
-15 EARCGGDTSQCS
+15 EARCGVDASQRS
-27 AIFAPSKRVFVEA
+27 AIFSPSKRVFVEA

-57 LASDEVQPPK
+57 LASGEVRPPK
-67 RILAL
+67 KILAL

-90 SAFSGPVAKLFED
+90 SALPGSVTKRFED

-113 AWALLRRYWR
+113 ACALLRRYWR
-123 SLLLPVNVDELSMVD
+123 SLSLSVSVDELSMVD
-138 DSHAVDELV
+138 DSSAVNELV
-147 SRGGKLFWDEKN
+147 SRGGGLTWDEKKT
-159 VFSSFLRSLR
+159 VDEFLRFMR
-169 NGQDEDLRHGIRP
+169 NGQDMDLRRVMFS
-182 FNRIIKD
+182 FNRVIRD
-189 RFASNG
+189 RFVPYG
-195 LLPYSGMISL
+195 LLPYSAMISL
-205 AIELLADFP
+205 AIELLSHFS
-214 KLRPY
+214 KLRSY
-219 LSAAYPVVLVDEAQ
+219 LSTAYPVVLVDEAQ
-233 DTNALCYIFL
+233 DTNALCYVFL
-243 NGLLSDESG
+243 RGLLSEESG

-277 SIDLGLLPLELEQ
+277 TTDLRLTPLELKY
-290 NHRFSGGSIVG
+290 NHRFSGRSIVG
-301 ELGAAIRSNMKDAI
+301 ELGAAIRSNMKGTI
-315 ASGTPRLPIFVGAA
+315 AGGTPRLPIFVGST

-336 IVSKVATLAQGGG
+336 IVSKVTALAQSSG

-357 KRGALA
+357 KRGTLA
-363 NLITDELTKEGMSY
+363 NLIMDELAKEELSY

-390 EFNALALSGITD
+390 AFNALALSKIAD

-408 GVSRSAADKIIDS
+408 GVSRSAADKIINS

-433 EYGRSYAMLLGA
+433 EYGQSYAMLLGA
-445 LRKHLKNDCVAMD
+445 LRKHLKNDCVAMG

-484 DISMM
+484 GVSMM

-505 GVTRFDWPGRI
+505 GVTRFDWPGGI

-522 AGMCSRSAYGC
+522 AGMCSRSAYEC
-533 RIVDAKKMP
+533 RIVDAMNMP

-559 RKAVYVSAS
+559 RRAVYVSAS
-568 MQRRTNYGNYQ
+568 MRRRTNYGNYQ
-579 VACPSC
+579 GSCPSC

-593 PVSWTTM
+593 PVSWAVM
-600 DGEGRL
+600 DGEG
-606 VAVWS
+606 
-611 ASAIGARSG
+611 
-620 RWLWPDLAWRE
+620 
-631 DAV
+631 

>member
-1 MSQVDLRDSVRAAI
+1 MLASQTDLQDCVRAAI
-15 EARCGGDTSQCS
+15 EVRCGGDASQRS
-27 AIFAPSKRVFVEA
+27 TIFSPSKRVFVEA

-57 LASDEVQPPK
+57 LASGEVQPPK
-67 RILAL
+67 RILAM

-79 RRMRADLGATM
+79 RRMRTDLDAAM
-90 SAFSGPVAKLFED
+90 SALPGSVAKRFE
-103 SVMATNFHGF
+103 SRVMATNFHGF
-113 AWALLRRYWR
+113 AWGLLRRYWR
-123 SLLLPVNVDELSMVD
+123 LLSLPVSVDELSMVD
-138 DSHAVDELV
+138 DNSAVKELI
-147 SRGGKLFWDEKN
+147 SRGGRLFWDEKKVVDN
-159 VFSSFLRSLR
+159 FLRSMR
-169 NGQDEDLRHGIRP
+169 NGQDDDLRRGVRS

-189 RFASNG
+189 RFAPNG

-205 AIELLADFP
+205 AIELLADFS
-214 KLRPY
+214 KLRSY
-219 LSAAYPVVLVDEAQ
+219 LSAAHPVVLVDEAQ

-243 NGLLSDESG
+243 KGLLSDESG
-252 ICMFGDPIQRVYGFI
+252 ICLFGDPIQRVYGFI
-267 GAMEGLKAKA
+267 GAMEGLKTKA
-277 SIDLGLLPLELEQ
+277 TTDLCLSQLELEH

-301 ELGAAIRSNMKDAI
+301 ELGAAIRSNMKGAI
-315 ASGTPRLPIFVGAA
+315 ASGTPRLPIYVGAA

-336 IVSKVATLAQGGG
+336 IVSKVAALAQGGG

-363 NLITDELTKEGMSY
+363 DLIMEELTKEGIPY

-384 TDPEFI
+384 TSQEFI
-390 EFNALALSGITD
+390 EFNAFALSRITD
-402 AASGEK
+402 AASGEN
-408 GVSRSAADKIIDS
+408 GVSRSAADKIIES
-421 ISDELLTGSRRF
+421 VSYELLTGSTRF

-445 LRKHLKNDCVAMD
+445 LRKHLKNDCVAMG

-522 AGMCSRSAYGC
+522 AGMCSRSAHGC

-568 MQRRTNYGNYQ
+568 MQRRTNNGNYQ

-585 LTSLPGIE
+585 LASLPGIE
-593 PVSWTTM
+593 PVSWTVT
-600 DGEGRL
+600 DGEG
-606 VAVWS
+606 
-611 ASAIGARSG
+611 
-620 RWLWPDLAWRE
+620 
-631 DAV
+631 

>member
-1 MSQVDLRDSVRAAI
+1 MSQTDLLDSVGTAI
-15 EARCGGDTSQCS
+15 EARCGVDASQRS
-27 AIFAPSKRVFVEA
+27 AIFSPSKRVFVEA

-57 LASDEVQPPK
+57 LASGEVRPPK
-67 RILAL
+67 KILAL

-90 SAFSGPVAKLFED
+90 SALPGSVTKRFED

-113 AWALLRRYWR
+113 AWSLLRRYWR
-123 SLLLPVNVDELSMVD
+123 SLLLPVSVDELSMVD
-138 DSHAVDELV
+138 DNNAVNELV
-147 SRGGKLFWDEKN
+147 SRGGRLFWDEKN
-159 VFSSFLRSLR
+159 VFSSFLRSMR
-169 NGQDEDLRHGIRP
+169 NGQVEDLRRRIRP

-189 RFASNG
+189 RFASSG

-205 AIELLADFP
+205 AIELLADFS
-214 KLRPY
+214 KLRSY
-219 LSAAYPVVLVDEAQ
+219 LSTAFPVVLVDEAQ

-243 NGLLSDESG
+243 KGLLSDESG

-277 SIDLGLLPLELEQ
+277 TTDLCLSPLELEH

-301 ELGAAIRSNMKDAI
+301 ELGAAIRSHMKGAI
-315 ASGTPRLPIFVGAA
+315 VGGTPRLPIFVGAA

-336 IVSKVATLAQGGG
+336 IVSKVTALIQVGGG
-349 GRIAILVR
+349 KIAILVR

-363 NLITDELTKEGMSY
+363 DLIMNELVKEEMPY

-384 TDPEFI
+384 TAPEFI
-390 EFNALALSGITD
+390 EFNVFALSRITD

-408 GVSRSAADKIIDS
+408 GVSLSAADKIIDS
-421 ISDELLTGSRRF
+421 VSNELLTGSRRF
-433 EYGRSYAMLLGA
+433 EYERSYAMLLGA
-445 LRKHLKNDCVAMD
+445 LRKHLKTDCVAMD

-484 DISMM
+484 DISIM
-489 TVHSAK
+489 TIHSAK

-505 GVTRFDWPGRI
+505 GVTRFDWPGGI
-516 CSRCES
+516 CSRCEN
-522 AGMCSRSAYGC
+522 AGICLRSARGC
-533 RIVDAKKMP
+533 QIADAKKMP

-548 MGLLYVGVTRA
+548 IGLLYVGVTRA

-579 VACPSC
+579 VARPSC
-585 LTSLPGIE
+585 LTSLQGIE
-593 PVSWTTM
+593 PVSWTVM
-600 DGEGRL
+600 DGEG
-606 VAVWS
+606 
-611 ASAIGARSG
+611 
-620 RWLWPDLAWRE
+620 
-631 DAV
+631 

>member
-1 MSQVDLRDSVRAAI
+1 MSQADLRDSVRAAI
-15 EARCGGDTSQCS
+15 EVRCGRDASQCS
-27 AIFAPSKRVFVEA
+27 AIFSPSKRAFVEA

-57 LASDEVQPPK
+57 LASGEVQPPK

-79 RRMRADLGATM
+79 RRMCTDLGATM
-90 SAFSGPVAKLFED
+90 SALPGALAKHFENR
-103 SVMATNFHGF
+103 VMATNFHGF

-123 SLLLPVNVDELSMVD
+123 FLLLPVNVDELSMVD
-138 DSHAVDELV
+138 DSSAVNELS
-147 SRGGKLFWDEKN
+147 SRGGRLIWDEKKVVDN
-159 VFSSFLRSLR
+159 FLRSMR
-169 NGQDEDLRHGIRP
+169 NGQDDDLRCRVRS

-189 RFASNG
+189 RFAPNG

-205 AIELLADFP
+205 AIELLADFS
-214 KLRPY
+214 KLRSY
-219 LSAAYPVVLVDEAQ
+219 LSTAFPVVLVDEAQ

-243 NGLLSDESG
+243 KGLLSDESG

-267 GAMEGLKAKA
+267 GAMEGFKTKAA
-277 SIDLGLLPLELEQ
+277 ADLCLSQLELEH

-301 ELGAAIRSNMKDAI
+301 GLGAAIRSNMKGAI
-315 ASGTPRLPIFVGAA
+315 AGGTPRLPIYVGSA

-336 IVSKVATLAQGGG
+336 IVSKVTALSRGGG

-363 NLITDELTKEGMSY
+363 NLIMDELIKEEVPY

-384 TDPEFI
+384 TAPEFI
-390 EFNALALSGITD
+390 EFNAFALSRITD
-402 AASGEK
+402 AATGEK
-408 GVSRSAADKIIDS
+408 GVSRSAADKIINS
-421 ISDELLTGSRRF
+421 IADELLSGSRRF

-445 LRKHLKNDCVAMD
+445 LRKHLKNDCFALD

-505 GVTRFDWPGRI
+505 GVTRFDWPGVI

-522 AGMCSRSAYGC
+522 AGMCSRSARGC

-568 MQRRTNYGNYQ
+568 MQRRTKYGNYQ

-585 LTSLPGIE
+585 LAFLPGIE
-593 PVSWTTM
+593 PVSWTVM
-600 DGEGRL
+600 DGEG
-606 VAVWS
+606 
-611 ASAIGARSG
+611 
-620 RWLWPDLAWRE
+620 
-631 DAV
+631 

>member
-214 KLRPY
+214 KLRSY

-349 GRIAILVR
+349 GRIGILVR

-445 LRKHLKNDCVAMD
+445 LRKHLKNDCVAMG

-473 SLRRFSDYLDA
+473 SLRRFSDYLDVG
-484 DISMM
+484 ISMM

-505 GVTRFDWPGRI
+505 GVTRFDWPGGI
-516 CSRCES
+516 CSRCEN
-522 AGMCSRSAYGC
+522 AGIFLRSARGC
-533 RIVDAKKMP
+533 QIADAKKMP

-548 MGLLYVGVTRA
+548 IGLLYVGVTRA

-568 MQRRTNYGNYQ
+568 MLRRTNYGNYQ

-593 PVSWTTM
+593 PVSWSVM
-600 DGEGRL
+600 DGEG
-606 VAVWS
+606 
-611 ASAIGARSG
+611 
-620 RWLWPDLAWRE
+620 
-631 DAV
+631 

>member
-1 MSQVDLRDSVRAAI
+1 MGQADLRDSVRTAI
-15 EARCGGDTSQCS
+15 EVRCGGDASQRS

-57 LASDEVQPPK
+57 LASGEVQPPK

-79 RRMRADLGATM
+79 RRMRTDLGATM
-90 SAFSGPVAKLFED
+90 SALPGPLAKSFENR
-103 SVMATNFHGF
+103 VMATNFHGF
-113 AWALLRRYWR
+113 AWVLLRRYWR
-123 SLLLPVNVDELSMVD
+123 SLSLSVNVDELSMVD
-138 DSHAVDELV
+138 DNGAVNELS
-147 SRGGKLFWDEKN
+147 SRGGRLIWDEKKVVDN
-159 VFSSFLRSLR
+159 FLRSMR
-169 NGQDEDLRHGIRP
+169 NGQDDDLRRGVRS

-189 RFASNG
+189 RFVPNG

-205 AIELLADFP
+205 AIELLADFS
-214 KLRPY
+214 KLRSY
-219 LSAAYPVVLVDEAQ
+219 LSTAFPVVLVDEAQ

-243 NGLLSDESG
+243 KGLLSDESG

-267 GAMEGLKAKA
+267 GAMEGLKTKA
-277 SIDLGLLPLELEQ
+277 TTDLCLSPLELEH

-301 ELGAAIRSNMKDAI
+301 ELGAAIRSNMKGAI
-315 ASGTPRLPIFVGAA
+315 ASGMPRLPIYVGAA

-336 IVSKVATLAQGGG
+336 IVSKVAAHIQVGV

-363 NLITDELTKEGMSY
+363 DLIMEELAKEGISY

-384 TDPEFI
+384 TSRGFI
-390 EFNALALSGITD
+390 EFNAFALSRITD
-402 AASGEK
+402 AVPGEK
-408 GVSRSAADKIIDS
+408 GVSRSTADKIIDS
-421 ISDELLTGSRRF
+421 ISDELLTGSKRF

-445 LRKHLKNDCVAMD
+445 LRKHLKNDCVAMG

-473 SLRRFSDYLDA
+473 SLRRFSDYLDVG
-484 DISMM
+484 ISMM

-505 GVTRFDWPGRI
+505 GVTRFDWPGGI
-516 CSRCES
+516 CSRCER
-522 AGMCSRSAYGC
+522 AGICSRSAYGC
-533 RIVDAKKMP
+533 RIVDAMNMP

-559 RKAVYVSAS
+559 RKAVYLSAS

-593 PVSWTTM
+593 PVSWTVM
-600 DGEGRL
+600 DGEG
-606 VAVWS
+606 
-611 ASAIGARSG
+611 
-620 RWLWPDLAWRE
+620 
-631 DAV
+631 

>member
-1 MSQVDLRDSVRAAI
+1 MGQADLRDSVRTAI
-15 EARCGGDTSQCS
+15 EVRCGGDASQRS

-57 LASDEVQPPK
+57 LASGEVQPPK

-79 RRMRADLGATM
+79 RRMRTDLGATM
-90 SAFSGPVAKLFED
+90 SALPGPLAKSFENR
-103 SVMATNFHGF
+103 VMATNFHGF
-113 AWALLRRYWR
+113 AWVLLRRYWR
-123 SLLLPVNVDELSMVD
+123 SLSLSVNVDELSMVD
-138 DSHAVDELV
+138 DNGAVNELS
-147 SRGGKLFWDEKN
+147 SRGGRLIWDEKKVVDN
-159 VFSSFLRSLR
+159 FLRSMR
-169 NGQDEDLRHGIRP
+169 NGQDDDLRRGVRS

-189 RFASNG
+189 RFVPNG

-205 AIELLADFP
+205 AIELLADFS
-214 KLRPY
+214 KLRSY
-219 LSAAYPVVLVDEAQ
+219 LSTAFPVVLVDEAQ

-243 NGLLSDESG
+243 KGLLSDESG

-267 GAMEGLKAKA
+267 GAMEGLKTKA
-277 SIDLGLLPLELEQ
+277 TTDLCLSPLELEH

-301 ELGAAIRSNMKDAI
+301 ELGAAIRSNMKGAI
-315 ASGTPRLPIFVGAA
+315 ASGMPRLPIYVGAA

-336 IVSKVATLAQGGG
+336 IVSKVAAHIQVGV

-363 NLITDELTKEGMSY
+363 DLIMEELAKEGISY

-384 TDPEFI
+384 TSRGFI
-390 EFNALALSGITD
+390 EFNAFALSRITD
-402 AASGEK
+402 AVSGEK
-408 GVSRSAADKIIDS
+408 GVSRSTAVKIIDS
-421 ISDELLTGSRRF
+421 ISDELLTGSKRF

-445 LRKHLKNDCVAMD
+445 LRKHLKNDCVAMG

-473 SLRRFSDYLDA
+473 SLRRFSDYLDVG
-484 DISMM
+484 ISMM

-505 GVTRFDWPGRI
+505 GVTRFDWPGGI
-516 CSRCES
+516 CSRCER
-522 AGMCSRSAYGC
+522 AGICSRSAYGC
-533 RIVDAKKMP
+533 RIVDAMNMP

-559 RKAVYVSAS
+559 RKAVYLSAS

-593 PVSWTTM
+593 PVSWTVM
-600 DGEGRL
+600 DGEG
-606 VAVWS
+606 
-611 ASAIGARSG
+611 
-620 RWLWPDLAWRE
+620 
-631 DAV
+631 

>member
-1 MSQVDLRDSVRAAI
+1 MGQADLRDSVRTAI
-15 EARCGGDTSQCS
+15 EVRCGGDASQRS

-57 LASDEVQPPK
+57 LASGEVQPPK

-79 RRMRADLGATM
+79 RRMRTDLGATM
-90 SAFSGPVAKLFED
+90 SALPGPLAKSFENR
-103 SVMATNFHGF
+103 VMATNFHGF

-123 SLLLPVNVDELSMVD
+123 SLSLLVNVDELSMVD
-138 DSHAVDELV
+138 DNGAVNELS
-147 SRGGKLFWDEKN
+147 SRGGRLIWDEKKVVDN
-159 VFSSFLRSLR
+159 FLRSMR
-169 NGQDEDLRHGIRP
+169 NGQDDDLRRGVRS

-189 RFASNG
+189 RFVPNG

-205 AIELLADFP
+205 AIELLADFS
-214 KLRPY
+214 KLRSY
-219 LSAAYPVVLVDEAQ
+219 LSTAFPVVLVDEAQ

-243 NGLLSDESG
+243 KGLLSDESG

-267 GAMEGLKAKA
+267 GAMEGLKTKA
-277 SIDLGLLPLELEQ
+277 TTDLCLSPLELEH

-301 ELGAAIRSNMKDAI
+301 ELGAAIRSNMKGAI
-315 ASGTPRLPIFVGAA
+315 ASGMPRLPIYVGAA

-336 IVSKVATLAQGGG
+336 IVSKVAAHIQVGV

-363 NLITDELTKEGMSY
+363 DLIMEELAKEGISY

-384 TDPEFI
+384 TDPEFT
-390 EFNALALSGITD
+390 EFNAFALSRVTD
-402 AASGEK
+402 AVSGEK
-408 GVSRSAADKIIDS
+408 GVSRSTADKIIDS

-458 PSERFDYIVSIFSEG
+458 PSGRFDYIVSIFSEG

-489 TVHSAK
+489 TVHSTK

-542 DGLIEE
+542 DGLIDE

-593 PVSWTTM
+593 PVSWTVM
-600 DGEGRL
+600 DGEG
-606 VAVWS
+606 
-611 ASAIGARSG
+611 
-620 RWLWPDLAWRE
+620 
-631 DAV
+631 

>member
-1 MSQVDLRDSVRAAI
+1 MLTSQTDLRDSVRAEI

-27 AIFAPSKRVFVEA
+27 AIFSPSKRVFVEA

-57 LASDEVQPPK
+57 LASGEVHPPK

-79 RRMRADLGATM
+79 RRMRMDLGVTM
-90 SAFSGPVAKLFED
+90 SALPGPVAKRFED

-113 AWALLRRYWR
+113 AWALLRRYWK
-123 SLLLPVNVDELSMVD
+123 SLSLPVNVDELSMVD
-138 DSHAVDELV
+138 DSSAVSELV
-147 SRGGKLFWDEKN
+147 SRGGRLTWDEKN
-159 VFSSFLRSLR
+159 AVDNFLRSMR
-169 NGQDEDLRHGIRP
+169 NGQDDDLRRGVRS

-189 RFASNG
+189 RFVPNG

-205 AIELLADFP
+205 AIELLADFS
-214 KLRPY
+214 KLRSY
-219 LSAAYPVVLVDEAQ
+219 LSTAFPVVLVDEAQ

-243 NGLLSDESG
+243 KGLLSDESG

-267 GAMEGLKAKA
+267 GAMEGLKTKA
-277 SIDLGLLPLELEQ
+277 TTDLCLSPMELEH
-290 NHRFSGGSIVG
+290 NHRFSGGSLVG
-301 ELGAAIRSNMKDAI
+301 ELGAAIRSNMKGAI
-315 ASGTPRLPIFVGAA
+315 ASGMPRLPIYVGAA

-336 IVSKVATLAQGGG
+336 IVSKVAALIQVGV

-363 NLITDELTKEGMSY
+363 DLIMEELTKEGISY

-384 TDPEFI
+384 TSQEFI
-390 EFNALALSGITD
+390 EFNAFALSRVTD

-408 GVSRSAADKIIDS
+408 GVSRSVADKIIDS
-421 ISDELLTGSRRF
+421 ISDELLTGSRGF

-445 LRKHLKNDCVAMD
+445 LRKHLKNDCVAMS

-489 TVHSAK
+489 TIHSAK

-505 GVTRFDWPGRI
+505 GVTRFDWPGGI
-516 CSRCES
+516 CSRCDS
-522 AGMCSRSAYGC
+522 AGMCSRSAQGC
-533 RIVDAKKMP
+533 RIVDPKKLP
-542 DGLIEE
+542 EGLIEE

-568 MQRRTNYGNYQ
+568 MQRRTHYGNYQ

-593 PVSWTTM
+593 PVSWSVM
-600 DGEGRL
+600 DGEG
-606 VAVWS
+606 
-611 ASAIGARSG
+611 
-620 RWLWPDLAWRE
+620 
-631 DAV
+631 

>member
-1 MSQVDLRDSVRAAI
+1 MLMSQTDLLDSVGTAI
-15 EARCGGDTSQCS
+15 EARCGVDASQRS
-27 AIFAPSKRVFVEA
+27 AIFSPSKRVFVEA

-57 LASDEVQPPK
+57 LASGEVRPPK
-67 RILAL
+67 KILAL

-90 SAFSGPVAKLFED
+90 SALPGSVTKRFED

-113 AWALLRRYWR
+113 AWSLLRRYWR
-123 SLLLPVNVDELSMVD
+123 SLLLPVSVDELSMVD
-138 DSHAVDELV
+138 DNNAVNELV
-147 SRGGKLFWDEKN
+147 SRGGRLFWDEKN
-159 VFSSFLRSLR
+159 VFSSFLRSMR
-169 NGQDEDLRHGIRP
+169 NGQVEDLRRRIRP

-189 RFASNG
+189 RFASSG

-205 AIELLADFP
+205 AIELLADFS
-214 KLRPY
+214 KLRSY
-219 LSAAYPVVLVDEAQ
+219 LSTAFPVVLVDEAQ

-243 NGLLSDESG
+243 KGLLSDESG

-277 SIDLGLLPLELEQ
+277 TTDLCLSPLELEH

-301 ELGAAIRSNMKDAI
+301 ELGAAIRSHMKGAI
-315 ASGTPRLPIFVGAA
+315 VGGTPRLPIFVGAA

-336 IVSKVATLAQGGG
+336 IVSKVTALIQVGGG
-349 GRIAILVR
+349 KIAILVR

-363 NLITDELTKEGMSY
+363 DLIMNELVKEEMPY

-384 TDPEFI
+384 TAPEFI
-390 EFNALALSGITD
+390 EFNVFALSRITD

-408 GVSRSAADKIIDS
+408 GVSLSAADKIIDS
-421 ISDELLTGSRRF
+421 VSNELLTGSRRF
-433 EYGRSYAMLLGA
+433 EYERSYAMLLGA
-445 LRKHLKNDCVAMD
+445 LRKHLKTDCVAMD

-484 DISMM
+484 DISIM
-489 TVHSAK
+489 TIHSAK

-505 GVTRFDWPGRI
+505 GVTRFDWPGGI
-516 CSRCES
+516 CSRCEN
-522 AGMCSRSAYGC
+522 AGICLRSARGC
-533 RIVDAKKMP
+533 QIADAKKMP

-548 MGLLYVGVTRA
+548 IGLLYVGVTRA

-579 VACPSC
+579 VARPSC
-585 LTSLPGIE
+585 LTSLQGIE
-593 PVSWTTM
+593 PVSWTVM
-600 DGEGRL
+600 DGEG
-606 VAVWS
+606 
-611 ASAIGARSG
+611 
-620 RWLWPDLAWRE
+620 
-631 DAV
+631 

>member
-1 MSQVDLRDSVRAAI
+1 MSQTDLRESVRAAI
-15 EARCGGDTSQCS
+15 EMRCGGDESQCS
-27 AIFAPSKRVFVEA
+27 AIFAPSKRIFVEA

-57 LASDEVQPPK
+57 LASGEVRPPK

-90 SAFSGPVAKLFED
+90 SALPGPLVKRFENR
-103 SVMATNFHGF
+103 VMATNFHGF
-113 AWALLRRYWR
+113 AWTLLRRYWR
-123 SLLLPVNVDELSMVD
+123 LLSLPVNVDELSMVD
-138 DSHAVDELV
+138 DSSAVNELS
-147 SRGGKLFWDEKN
+147 SRGGRLIWDEKKVVDN
-159 VFSSFLRSLR
+159 FLRSMR
-169 NGQDEDLRHGIRP
+169 NGQDDDLRRGVRS

-189 RFASNG
+189 RFAPNG
-195 LLPYSGMISL
+195 LLLYSGMISL
-205 AIELLADFP
+205 AIELHADFS
-214 KLRPY
+214 KLRSY
-219 LSAAYPVVLVDEAQ
+219 LSTAFPVVLVDEAQ

-267 GAMEGLKAKA
+267 GAMEGLKTRATT
-277 SIDLGLLPLELEQ
+277 DLCLSQLELEH
-290 NHRFSGGSIVG
+290 NHRFSGESIVG
-301 ELGAAIRSNMKDAI
+301 ELGAAIRSNMKSVI
-315 ASGTPRLPIFVGAA
+315 ASGTPRLPIFVGAT
-329 QQDEATA
+329 QQDEAVA
-336 IVSKVATLAQGGG
+336 VVSKVAALAQGGG

-363 NLITDELTKEGMSY
+363 NLITDELTKEEMSY

-384 TDPEFI
+384 TDPEFV
-390 EFNALALSGITD
+390 EFNAFALSRTTD

-433 EYGRSYAMLLGA
+433 EYRRSYAMLLGA

-484 DISMM
+484 EISIM
-489 TVHSAK
+489 TIHSAK

-522 AGMCSRSAYGC
+522 AGMCSRSARGC
-533 RIVDAKKMP
+533 RTVDAKKMP
-542 DGLIEE
+542 DRLIEE

-585 LTSLPGIE
+585 F
-593 PVSWTTM
+593 
-600 DGEGRL
+600 RL
-606 VAVWS
+606 FRA
-611 ASAIGARSG
+611 
-620 RWLWPDLAWRE
+620 LNP
-631 DAV
+631 